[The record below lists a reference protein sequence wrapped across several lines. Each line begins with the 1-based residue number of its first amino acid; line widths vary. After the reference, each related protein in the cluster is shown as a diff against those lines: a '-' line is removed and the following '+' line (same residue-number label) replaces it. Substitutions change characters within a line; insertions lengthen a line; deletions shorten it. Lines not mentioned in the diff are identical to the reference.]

1 MEHRRGAGT
10 RPRIALG
17 LAILATMLSTVVLL
31 AGTAGAHV
39 TVNPR
44 TAPQGSFAKLAFRVP
59 NEKDDADTTEVEV
72 QLPTDHPLASVSIEP
87 KDGWTYEVTRAP
99 LPTPVSTDDGELT
112 EAVSTITWS
121 GGTLEPGEFTEF
133 NVSVGP
139 LPDDADSLTF
149 KALQTYSD
157 GEVVRWIETAEPGQA
172 EPEHPAPVLALTPAS
187 ESADAA
193 GGSSASSDSSDA
205 VARTLG
211 IIGIVVGLLG
221 IGVAG
226 YALTRRDSAQPPTAP
241 PPSAAT

>member
-1 MEHRRGAGT
+1 MVV
-10 RPRIALG
+10 
-17 LAILATMLSTVVLL
+17 TMASAVVLL

-44 TAPQGSFAKLAFRVP
+44 TAQQGSFAKLSFRVP
-59 NEKDDADTTEVEV
+59 NERDDADTTGLEV

-87 KDGWTYEVTRAP
+87 KDGWTYEVTKAP

-121 GGTLEPGEFTEF
+121 GGSLKPGEFTEF
-133 NVSVGP
+133 DVSVGP
-139 LPDDADSLTF
+139 LPDAADSLTF

-172 EPEHPAPVLALTPAS
+172 EPEHPAPVLVLAPAS

-193 GGSSASSDSSDA
+193 GGGSSDSSDSSDT

-211 IIGIVVGLLG
+211 IIGIVIGVIG

-226 YALTRRDSAQPPTAP
+226 YALTRRGAERPPTAP
-241 PPSAAT
+241 PPSAAA